1 MRTERSNH
9 PAPDSGDPGRSG
21 RGALPDPGP
30 RPRGDHGFVLALTIL
45 LILGVTAISVGTMYN
60 GKMGRMSA
68 VNYKHKIQTFA
79 ASDGLMTLL
88 AQELI
93 NGNGDKY
100 VDMSRMGTIN
110 GGVWQGIPTGTSIET
125 FIATTKSD
133 PSPDYA
139 VTSYYL
145 GSQYDLNNYGVKWSG
160 WIIPP
165 LSGNYTFYTRSDD
178 GSAFFLSPDANPG
191 HLPSKPLCYLHG
203 WVYSWPTSGTTV
215 SKPVPLIGGNRYYF
229 EYYQVQGNGFS
240 VGQMGWDG
248 PEFFGERPIT
258 GKYLSQYSSD
268 PDWSGNVLV
277 GGLPVRYQVL
287 RTGLDNYRLFTE
299 SIDLKPGKATDTAFR
314 TPLVQGIS
322 LKGNVVVPPDKLYM
336 RVIHYDYDTDPSS
349 LPEFNMPSYSSGV
362 IKDMVQHTLTNFTS
376 KDAAYFGRST
386 IPKPT
391 HYKDTP
397 NYGCGVGMW
406 FTEIDKLNTI
416 FNYSTSSDCNTHYD
430 ATGTWAWNN
439 TKYYDS
445 LLFVLDPSQ
454 GPSTYVYSRMGNYDT
469 GRPETSWRGDASEY
483 FPIDKY
489 GDDPPHSGHNFSF
502 CTELH
507 TTFQYQSGLK
517 FEFTGD
523 DDVWVF
529 INDELVLDL
538 GGVHI
543 ATNGFINLD
552 DLTTLKFGYTY
563 NFDFFQ
569 CERHMNHSSSRI
581 VTNIKMALP
590 TGNPVANWR
599 RDYGRLD

>member
-1 MRTERSNH
+1 MRNEHSENA
-9 PAPDSGDPGRSG
+9 APEGGD
-21 RGALPDPGP
+21 ALRANGEAVPD
-30 RPRGDHGFVLALTIL
+30 REALRRGDRGFVLALTIL

-68 VNYKHKIQTFA
+68 VNYKHKIQTFT

-110 GGVWQGIPTGTSIET
+110 GGVWDGLTSKNVDNFISLTRSNPT
-125 FIATTKSD
+125 
-133 PSPDYA
+133 PSYA

-145 GSQYDLNNYGVKWSG
+145 GSQYDRQNYGVKWTG
-160 WIIPP
+160 WLIPP

-178 GSAFFLSPDANPG
+178 ESAFFLSTDANPA

-203 WVYSWPTSGTTV
+203 WVYSWPTSGTMV
-215 SKPVPLIGGNRYYF
+215 SKPVPLVGGNRYYF
-229 EYYQVQGNGFS
+229 EYYQTQGGGFA

-248 PEFFGERPIT
+248 PEFFSERPIT
-258 GKYLSQYSSD
+258 GKYLSQYPSD
-268 PDWSGNVLV
+268 PDWAGSVMV
-277 GGLPVRYQVL
+277 GGMPVRYQVL

-299 SIDLKPGKATDTAFR
+299 SIDVKPGKAADTAFR

-322 LKGNVVVPPDKLYM
+322 LKGKAVTPPDKLYM
-336 RVIHYDYDTDPSS
+336 RVIHYDFPSDHTN
-349 LPEFNMPSYSSGV
+349 PEFNMPFYTSGV
-362 IKDMVQHTLTNFTS
+362 IKDMVQHTLTDFTT
-376 KDAAYFGRST
+376 KDAAFFGRTT

-391 HYKDTP
+391 HYKNTP

-406 FTEIDKLNTI
+406 FTEIGKLYTTY
-416 FNYSTSSDCNTHYD
+416 NYSNSSDCSPRWIPS
-430 ATGTWAWNN
+430 GTWAWKND
-439 TKYYDS
+439 KYYDS
-445 LLFVLDPSQ
+445 LQFVLDPTQ
-454 GPSTYVYSRMGNYDT
+454 GPSTYVYSRMGNYKT
-469 GRPETSWRGDASEY
+469 GVDETSDRGDPSEY
-483 FPIDKY
+483 FPLDKY
-489 GDDPPHSGHNFSF
+489 GEDPLHSGHNFSF

-529 INDELVLDL
+529 INDQMVLDL
-538 GGVHI
+538 GGMHN
-543 ATNGFINLD
+543 ATNGFVNLD
-552 DLTTLKFGYTY
+552 ALTTLKFGETY

-569 CERHMNHSSSRI
+569 CERHMDHSSSRI

-590 TGNPVANWR
+590 TGKPVANWR
-599 RDYGRLD
+599 RDYGHLD